1 VDVERLP
8 SFSPHP
14 SCPSPRSP
22 PPPLLTVRSPIYS
35 IRTLSPITLLVV
47 PPFLPIERPST
58 VTLLPSPSCDVD
70 MCAPSSLSSSPSSLS
85 APLSPLT
92 STLPPPP
99 ITPPHPSTPSASL
112 SPLSTQPISRVSEA
126 VSVSPLPLPAVTVTS
141 PPLSLPAPSSSS
153 TPPSSSRVSGEK
165 RGKESSDEDGEEKK
179 AEVAATQAMIEEY
192 NLLKSKRQKLKERKE
207 RAKQR
212 MAEVDLRP
220 LLSDEVEKQRVW
232 LLNGLNPTPDEID
245 RASRGHTGVHPALL
259 ELLRDVRLEDI
270 FPLVPPEV
278 MVEIRRLFLSPP
290 TFTQHAVYA
299 VCDAYIAAHCGRA
312 P

>member
-1 VDVERLP
+1 
-8 SFSPHP
+8 
-14 SCPSPRSP
+14 
-22 PPPLLTVRSPIYS
+22 
-35 IRTLSPITLLVV
+35 
-47 PPFLPIERPST
+47 
-58 VTLLPSPSCDVD
+58 
-70 MCAPSSLSSSPSSLS
+70 
-85 APLSPLT
+85 
-92 STLPPPP
+92 
-99 ITPPHPSTPSASL
+99 
-112 SPLSTQPISRVSEA
+112 
-126 VSVSPLPLPAVTVTS
+126 
-141 PPLSLPAPSSSS
+141 
-153 TPPSSSRVSGEK
+153 
-165 RGKESSDEDGEEKK
+165 
-179 AEVAATQAMIEEY
+179 
-192 NLLKSKRQKLKERKE
+192 
-207 RAKQR
+207 

-299 VCDAYIAAHCGRA
+299 VCDAYIATHCGRA